1 MQFGEVPLWH
11 DLPNR
16 ERRDLDPCIFTPQ
29 APPAVVERPNHQTM
43 TVEAIPTQ
51 SVPAHIEM
59 ILDEVPCPL
68 CASERRHTAAD
79 GLINFLNRADTRRY
93 SFSECDEC
101 GLAYL
106 NPRPRNLDAVYPDD
120 YSKHQANA

>member
-1 MQFGEVPLWH
+1 
-11 DLPNR
+11 
-16 ERRDLDPCIFTPQ
+16 
-29 APPAVVERPNHQTM
+29 M
-43 TVEAIPTQ
+43 TVEALPTQ

-59 ILDEVPCPL
+59 ILDEIPCPL

-79 GLINFLNRADTRRY
+79 GLINFLNRADARRY

-120 YSKHQANA
+120 YAKHQANALKGNAFRDWSRRLLHRLFLDYP